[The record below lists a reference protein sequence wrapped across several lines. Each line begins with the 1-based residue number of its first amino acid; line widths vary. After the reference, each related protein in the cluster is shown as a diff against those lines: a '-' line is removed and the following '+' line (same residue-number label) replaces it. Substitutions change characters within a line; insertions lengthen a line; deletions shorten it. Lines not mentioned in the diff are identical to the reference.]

1 MGSRE
6 QGKDSNS
13 PSVNFNKGGLRASLF
28 FGGFFMVKV
37 AIFGASGYT
46 GQELTRILLGH
57 PEVELIA
64 VTSRRFAGR
73 PVAEVFPA
81 LYGLTSLKYQ
91 NATPKEVAEASDVV
105 FLALPHGVSMD
116 IAPVFIQAGKK
127 VIDLSADYRLHDVKT
142 YEAWYGK
149 HSSGKILKNA
159 VYGIPEIYRQEIKK
173 AAFIANPG
181 CYPTSIILGLAPA
194 LKNKLID
201 VSSIIADSAS
211 GVSGAGR
218 EPQTGSLFCEVDGG
232 FKAYKIGQHRHTPE
246 IEQELHLLA
255 GEKFPISFTPHLLP
269 VKRGILS
276 TIYATLKKKIDL
288 PELHALYSSFYAE
301 EKFVRVHPAGSYPN
315 ISSVC
320 GSNYCD
326 IGLVLDP
333 RTNRIIIMAAIDNL
347 IKGAAGQAV
356 QNMNIVCG
364 FEEHAGLQNIP
375 LYP

>member
-1 MGSRE
+1 
-6 QGKDSNS
+6 
-13 PSVNFNKGGLRASLF
+13 
-28 FGGFFMVKV
+28 MVKV

-57 PEVELIA
+57 PEIELVA

-91 NATPKEVAEASDVV
+91 NATPKEVVEASDVV

-116 IAPVFIQAGKK
+116 IAPVFIQAGKR
-127 VIDLSADYRLHDVKT
+127 VIDLSADYRLHDVKI

-201 VSSIIADSAS
+201 VFSIIADSAS

-246 IEQELHLLA
+246 IEQELNLLA
-255 GEKFPISFTPHLLP
+255 GEKFNISFTPHLLP

-288 PELHALYSSFYAE
+288 PELHVLYSSFYAG
-301 EKFVRVHPAGSYPN
+301 EKFVRVYPAGSYPN

-364 FEEHAGLQNIP
+364 FEENTGLQNIP